1 MVQAHHTRT
10 LTVLK
15 LSRDRT
21 KLRPISKT
29 VTPPSTLDA
38 SWNRPRSLWKSG
50 SGGAGA
56 KGVGHHDGEGARP
69 LPRIFAA
76 CRGVRTRAC
85 CVAVHAARM
94 VRVYIYVQS
103 GANRS
108 CWHGVRMMHTGAY
121 NTNAY
126 GHSDEKFPPFAPTHA
141 HTQMSVRI
149 AHGEYIY
156 GCTQIVLYPSSCPIR
171 LPARDTS

>member
-1 MVQAHHTRT
+1 VCLLCVWCKYSCVCGA
-10 LTVLK
+10 
-15 LSRDRT
+15 
-21 KLRPISKT
+21 
-29 VTPPSTLDA
+29 STCA
-38 SWNRPRSLWKSG
+38 C
-50 SGGAGA
+50 
-56 KGVGHHDGEGARP
+56 ARV
-69 LPRIFAA
+69 A

-103 GANRS
+103 GASRS
-108 CWHGVRMMHTGAY
+108 CWQGVRMMHTGAY

-156 GCTQIVLYPSSCPIR
+156 GCTQIVLYPSSCPIQ
-171 LPARDTS
+171 LPARNVSSSDARTRLHQQLHKGLEHHVHILQTP